1 MFLFKIGL
9 SRLISNLSLIS
20 STSFLVPFAKNGK
33 TPQKT
38 GHYCNLKGGHELHSP
53 LMI

>member
-9 SRLISNLSLIS
+9 PRLIRNLSLIS
-20 STSFLVPFAKNGK
+20 STKFLFPFAKNGKIAKNGK

-38 GHYCNLKGGHELHSP
+38 RYYCNLKGRRE
-53 LMI
+53 